1 MLNEIVSKN
10 YMIAGYFVFITIP
23 AAYIV
28 SLFLR
33 WRNLKRDIKTIK
45 EIQK

>member
-10 YMIAGYFVFITIP
+10 YMIAGYIVFITIP
-23 AAYIV
+23 AAYIA
-28 SLFLR
+28 SLYFR
-33 WRNLKRDIKTIK
+33 WRNLKKDIKTIK